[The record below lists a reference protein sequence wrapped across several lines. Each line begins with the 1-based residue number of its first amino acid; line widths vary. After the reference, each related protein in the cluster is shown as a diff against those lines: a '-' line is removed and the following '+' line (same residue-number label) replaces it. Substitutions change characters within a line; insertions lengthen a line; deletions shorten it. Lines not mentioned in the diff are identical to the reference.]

1 MSDVPAGTPG
11 FESEI
16 LPKRQ
21 RLSNET
27 QKLFAQLYLE
37 GLSSGDFEPVF
48 RQLLGENAPL
58 SPNTILRLKEEW
70 AREYEIWRQRPL
82 DHDRCVYVWADW
94 HLLGRRLG
102 EGEELPAHPARRSIG
117 RTKELLAMEI
127 GYRSKDSW
135 AEVLRSLRDRG
146 L

>member
-1 MSDVPAGTPG
+1 MPAVVTGAVTATGNQRPRQVTVGTWSVPVRAPRVSDVPAGTPG

-27 QKLFAQLYLE
+27 QTLFAQLYLE

-58 SPNTILRLKEEW
+58 
-70 AREYEIWRQRPL
+70 
-82 DHDRCVYVWADW
+82 
-94 HLLGRRLG
+94 
-102 EGEELPAHPARRSIG
+102 
-117 RTKELLAMEI
+117 
-127 GYRSKDSW
+127 
-135 AEVLRSLRDRG
+135 
-146 L
+146 